1 LIVATVR
8 TLIHVPP
15 SVRRGEVFEVR
26 ATLGHAME
34 TGHRADGQGGTVAR
48 DIVNAF
54 ECQLDGV
61 TVFTAIL
68 YPAIAANPYLSFW
81 LRATQSGTLTF
92 SWRGDRSFAH
102 RETVALVVAG

>member
-1 LIVATVR
+1 MATVR
-8 TLIHVPP
+8 TLIHVPT

-26 ATLGHAME
+26 VTLGHPME

-61 TVFTAIL
+61 TVFAATL
-68 YPAIAANPYLSFW
+68 YPAVAANPYLAFW
-81 LRATQSGTLTF
+81 LRAARSGTLGF
-92 SWRGDRSFAH
+92 SWRGDRGFAH
-102 RETVALVVAG
+102 RETVALVVSA